1 MMVAYPRRLRPDRM
15 AAPDSTDRAA
25 APAIH
30 LPLWLLVLITTSGT
44 FGIHVFVPALPQAGA
59 ALQAPAALMS
69 LTISLYVLGL
79 ALGQLFYGPISDSFG
94 RRPVLLAG
102 LTLYALAGLMAALA
116 PEAHWLVG
124 ARLLQAMGGCAG
136 LALGRAMVRDVSPP
150 REAASRL
157 AVLNLAVSAG
167 PAMAPL
173 IGGFLTEQ
181 LGWRSVLLFLSLMGA
196 GTTLLALRI
205 LPETNQGGRGRSVA
219 ALAQDYRRLISSP
232 AFLGYA
238 IGGGC
243 ATTSWYAYLTALPF
257 MVMDQL
263 GRPLREVGFIAITL
277 MLGTS
282 LGNLVAARLL
292 RRFSLS
298 VLLPCAS
305 LAGVL
310 GTLIFLAPV
319 LAGHLSL
326 LTIIAGPLIYMI
338 GVGVTSPLAL
348 TRAIS
353 VNPAVIGSAAGLYG
367 CIQMGVG
374 AVCAALVG
382 FGGNPAVAAA
392 VILAGATVLGLL
404 CFVMAMA
411 WERRA

>member
-1 MMVAYPRRLRPDRM
+1 MVRRSIAAM
-15 AAPDSTDRAA
+15 AAPESADGAA
-25 APAIH
+25 KIR

-59 ALQAPAALMS
+59 SLQAPAALMS
-69 LTISLYVLGL
+69 MTISLYVLGL
-79 ALGQLFYGPISDSFG
+79 GLGQLFYGPVSDSFG

-102 LTLYALAGLMAALA
+102 LSLYAMAGLGAALA

-136 LALGRAMVRDVSPP
+136 LALGRAMVRDVSEP

-173 IGGFLTEQ
+173 IGGLLAEH
-181 LGWRSVLLFLSLMGA
+181 LGWRAVLLFLSLMGA
-196 GTTLLALRI
+196 ATTLIALRI
-205 LPETNQGGRGRSVA
+205 LPETNRGGQGRSFA
-219 ALAQDYRRLISSP
+219 ALALDYRRLITSP

-257 MVMDQL
+257 MVMEEL
-263 GRPLREVGFIAITL
+263 GRPVREVGFIAIVL

-282 LGNLVAARLL
+282 LGNMFAARLL
-292 RRFSLS
+292 RRASLNW
-298 VLLPCAS
+298 LLPCAS
-305 LAGVL
+305 LLGVI
-310 GTLIFLAPV
+310 GTLIYLVPV
-319 LAGHLSL
+319 LAGHLNL
-326 LTIIAGPLIYMI
+326 GIILVGPMIYMVGI
-338 GVGVTSPLAL
+338 GITSPLAL
-348 TRAIS
+348 TKALG

-367 CIQMGVG
+367 CVQMGVG
-374 AVCAALVG
+374 AICAALVG
-382 FGGNPAVAAA
+382 FGSNPAVAAGL
-392 VILAGATVLGLL
+392 ILSGATVLGLL
-404 CFVMAMA
+404 CFILALA
-411 WERRA
+411 SERRA

>member
-1 MMVAYPRRLRPDRM
+1 M
-15 AAPDSTDRAA
+15 APDPDGR
-25 APAIH
+25 PAGPAVP

-59 ALQAPAALMS
+59 SLQAPGTLMS
-69 LTISLYVLGL
+69 LTVSLYVLGL
-79 ALGQLFYGPISDSFG
+79 ALGQLFYGPISDSLG

-102 LTLYALAGLMAALA
+102 LTLYSLAGLGAALA
-116 PEAHWLVG
+116 PEAHWLVV

-173 IGGFLTEQ
+173 LGGFLAEE
-181 LGWRSVLLFLSLMGA
+181 LGWRAVLLFLSAMGA
-196 GTTLLALRI
+196 ATTLLALRV
-205 LPETNQGGRGRSVA
+205 LPETNRGGQGRSFA
-219 ALAQDYRRLISSP
+219 ALAQDYRRLVASP

-243 ATTSWYAYLTALPF
+243 ATTSWYAYLAALPF
-257 MVMDQL
+257 MVVDQL
-263 GRPLREVGFIAITL
+263 GPIREVGFIAILL

-282 LGNLVAARLL
+282 LGNILAARLL

-298 VLLPCAS
+298 RLLPGAS
-305 LAGVL
+305 LLGVL
-310 GTLIFLAPV
+310 GTLIFLAPM

-326 LTIIAGPLIYMI
+326 AVIVAGPLVYMM

-348 TRAIS
+348 TKALG
-353 VNPAVIGSAAGLYG
+353 VNPGVIGSAAGLYG
-367 CIQMGVG
+367 CLQMAVG

-382 FGGNPAVAAA
+382 FGGDPALAAGS
-392 VILAGATVLGLL
+392 ILTGATLLGLFCFAGAL
-404 CFVMAMA
+404 A
-411 WERRA
+411 WERRGRSA

>member
-1 MMVAYPRRLRPDRM
+1 M
-15 AAPDSTDRAA
+15 AAPESDDRAA
-25 APAIH
+25 SALH

-69 LTISLYVLGL
+69 LTVSLYVLGL
-79 ALGQLFYGPISDSFG
+79 ALGQLFYGPVSDSFG

-102 LTLYALAGLMAALA
+102 LTLYSLAGLMAALA

-124 ARLLQAMGGCAG
+124 ARFLQAMGGCAG

-173 IGGFLTEQ
+173 IGGFLAEH
-181 LGWRSVLLFLSLMGA
+181 LGWRAVLLFLSLMGA
-196 GTTLLALRI
+196 ATTLLALRL
-205 LPETNQGGRGRSVA
+205 LPETNRGGQGRSVA

-263 GRPLREVGFIAITL
+263 GRPIREVGFIAITL

-282 LGNLVAARLL
+282 LGNILAARLL
-292 RRFSLS
+292 RRFSIGL
-298 VLLPCAS
+298 LLPCAS
-305 LAGVL
+305 LVGVL
-310 GTLIFLAPV
+310 GTLMFLAPA
-319 LAGHLSL
+319 LWGQLSL
-326 LTIIAGPLIYMI
+326 AAIIVGPLVYMV
-338 GVGVTSPLAL
+338 GVGITSPLAL
-348 TRAIS
+348 TKAVG

-367 CIQMGVG
+367 CAQMGVG

-382 FGGNPAVAAA
+382 FGSNPAVAAA
-392 VILAGATVLGLL
+392 AILAGATVLGLL
-404 CFVMAMA
+404 CFAGALA
-411 WERRA
+411 WERRS

>member
-59 ALQAPAALMS
+59 SLQAPAALMS

-79 ALGQLFYGPISDSFG
+79 GLGQLFYGPISDSFG

-102 LTLYALAGLMAALA
+102 LTLYSLAGLMAALA
-116 PEAHWLVG
+116 PEAHWLIG

-173 IGGFLTEQ
+173 IGGFLAEY
-181 LGWRSVLLFLSLMGA
+181 LGWRAVLVFLSLMGA

-205 LPETNQGGRGRSVA
+205 LPETNRGGQGRSAA
-219 ALAQDYRRLISSP
+219 ALAQDYRRLIASP

-263 GRPLREVGFIAITL
+263 GRPIREVGFIAITL

-282 LGNLVAARLL
+282 LGNILAARLL

-305 LAGVL
+305 LVGVL
-310 GTLIFLAPV
+310 GTLMFLASV
-319 LAGHLSL
+319 MTGHLTL
-326 LTIIAGPLIYMI
+326 FAVVAGPLIYMV
-338 GVGVTSPLAL
+338 GLGVTSPLAL
-348 TRAIS
+348 TKAVS

-367 CIQMGVG
+367 CAQMGVG
-374 AVCAALVG
+374 AICAALVG
-382 FGGNPAVAAA
+382 FGSNPAMAAA
-392 VILAGATVLGLL
+392 AILTGSTVLGLL
-404 CFVMAMA
+404 CFILALA

>member
-1 MMVAYPRRLRPDRM
+1 M
-15 AAPDSTDRAA
+15 AAPDPAERAS

-30 LPLWLLVLITTSGT
+30 LPIWLLVLITTSGT

-79 ALGQLFYGPISDSFG
+79 ALGQLFYGPVSDSLG

-102 LTLYALAGLMAALA
+102 LSLYSLAGLMAALA

-157 AVLNLAVSAG
+157 AVLNLAVSVG

-173 IGGFLTEQ
+173 LGGLLTEY
-181 LGWRSVLLFLSLMGA
+181 LGWRAVLLFLCLMGA

-205 LPETNQGGRGRSVA
+205 LPETNRGGQGRSAA
-219 ALAQDYRRLISSP
+219 ALAQDYRRLITSP

-263 GRPLREVGFIAITL
+263 GRPLREVGFIAIAL

-282 LGNLVAARLL
+282 LGNFLAARLL
-292 RRFSLS
+292 RRISLS
-298 VLLPCAS
+298 VLLPWAS
-305 LAGVL
+305 LLGIL
-310 GTLIFLAPV
+310 GTLVFLVPV
-319 LAGHLSL
+319 MAGHLNL
-326 LTIIAGPLIYMI
+326 AIVVIGPLIYMV
-338 GVGVTSPLAL
+338 GVGITSPLAL
-348 TRAIS
+348 TKALG

-367 CIQMGVG
+367 CVQMGVG
-374 AVCAALVG
+374 ALCAAMVG
-382 FGGNPAVAAA
+382 FGGHPA
-392 VILAGATVLGLL
+392 LAGGSVLTGATILGLL
-404 CFVMAMA
+404 CFMGALA
-411 WERRA
+411 WERRGGER

>member
-1 MMVAYPRRLRPDRM
+1 M
-15 AAPDSTDRAA
+15 AAPESADRAA
-25 APAIH
+25 SDLR

-44 FGIHVFVPALPQAGA
+44 FGIHVFVPALPEAGA
-59 ALQAPAALMS
+59 SLQAPAALMS

-79 ALGQLFYGPISDSFG
+79 ALGQLFYGPVSDSLG

-102 LTLYALAGLMAALA
+102 LSLYSLAGLGAALA
-116 PEAHWLVG
+116 PEAHALIA
-124 ARLLQAMGGCAG
+124 ARFLQAMGGCAG
-136 LALGRAMVRDVSPP
+136 LALGRAMVRDVSAP

-173 IGGFLTEQ
+173 IGGFLAEQ
-181 LGWRSVLLFLSLMGA
+181 LGWRSILLFLSLMGA

-205 LPETNQGGRGRSVA
+205 LPETNRGGQGRSVA
-219 ALAQDYRRLISSP
+219 ALAQDYRRLVASP

-257 MVMDQL
+257 MVMDHL
-263 GRPLREVGFIAITL
+263 GRPVREVGFIAIVL

-282 LGNLVAARLL
+282 LGNMVAARLL
-292 RRFSLS
+292 RRFPLS
-298 VLLPCAS
+298 VLLPWAS
-305 LAGVL
+305 LLGIL
-310 GTLIFLAPV
+310 GTLIFLVPV
-319 LAGHLSL
+319 MAGQLSL
-326 LTIIAGPLIYMI
+326 AIVVIGPLIYMV
-338 GVGVTSPLAL
+338 GVGVTSPIAL
-348 TRAIS
+348 TKALG

-374 AVCAALVG
+374 ALCAAMVG
-382 FGGNPAVAAA
+382 LGSHPAMAAGGV
-392 VILAGATVLGLL
+392 LTGATIIGLACFLGAL
-404 CFVMAMA
+404 A
-411 WERRA
+411 WERRVVHGP